1 MVHFGE
7 FLKTWS
13 LRSNSVTRQVSFNR
27 TTLGGKCQ
35 NSRIQMRHF
44 EWFSNNVKRL
54 KRSNEVLWNH
64 PESRS
69 QPKFLRR
76 KMDLVDL
83 VYLLIVIK
91 MFWIEYEPIIFCL
104 KCEFYNDDAFS
115 SSFRW
120 EVLANLFIAGFRLS
134 RSHRCAFSWTNFY
147 ELDNG
152 HVDSNGEF
160 LWDRS
165 WDFEQHIFMD
175 WKRSLWK
182 VRNLL
187 RLILIIFNIHFPESL
202 QIFGIGEESEPTR
215 TSIRNENVFQLE
227 HQPFQITIFVHVR
240 STFQLETILLCYK
253 SVAFWRLHR
262 SGEL

>member
-1 MVHFGE
+1 M
-7 FLKTWS
+7 
-13 LRSNSVTRQVSFNR
+13 
-27 TTLGGKCQ
+27 
-35 NSRIQMRHF
+35 
-44 EWFSNNVKRL
+44 
-54 KRSNEVLWNH
+54 
-64 PESRS
+64 
-69 QPKFLRR
+69 PKFKNSNATFWVIFKQCGTSQEKQRSFVESSGIQI

-134 RSHRCAFSWTNFY
+134 RSHGCAFSWTNFY

-215 TSIRNENVFQLE
+215 RSFRNEDVFQLE
-227 HQPFQITIFVHVR
+227 HQPFQITLFVHVR